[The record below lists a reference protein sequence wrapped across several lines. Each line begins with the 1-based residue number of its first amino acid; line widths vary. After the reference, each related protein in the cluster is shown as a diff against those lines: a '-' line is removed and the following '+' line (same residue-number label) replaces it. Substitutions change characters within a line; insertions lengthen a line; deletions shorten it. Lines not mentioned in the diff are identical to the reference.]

1 MDDDNTGRRIADFRR
16 SLLNYEEMAA
26 QNRTSENR
34 SSDPD
39 SGYRSSTPEPSAFIA
54 DPNSP
59 HLPHSPALH
68 PNITTRARN
77 RTHRRFSD
85 LFSLRGR
92 TPTFDERPKISR
104 PIVNQ
109 GDIDVPHNGP
119 YIYNHPSRP
128 RLDVEIPRSSFSDL
142 WGQRYG
148 PVGDD
153 GYNIDARPSPR
164 VTRSMDFDLL
174 VEPRET
180 QSAMARGSDNLALGR
195 IRDWYAAGMPDFV
208 APADADESPAD
219 SDVDNDE
226 HEDGVE
232 AEGEDE
238 MSYLMPLVSPSPE
251 SSASSTTTSASLPS
265 ISDLLARPRS
275 DFIRR
280 DQESRPFLRPSVL
293 VPEEEDFED
302 SAPLVSELS
311 ERWIRHPLR
320 QNPPNAPSPVPPV
333 PSAPPPSP
341 VTPSQPPTPVDT
353 WSHLHGFQPHCGVTI
368 TSVGD
373 DEGAVVENF
382 TLESYPADLRAGRAV
397 GVNAGVRD
405 RQPVSSVEAVDAEDL
420 IVTSPS
426 ARARSRA
433 QSTPPARPQSTTP
446 SRQRRQS
453 GAAGIT
459 PVAGPA
465 LPARRPVPTAPIT
478 APTSTIKSFCC
489 GLFGNNKK
497 KQMPSRP
504 NISTPTPIIP
514 PPLVTPI
521 PAAHTTIFEE
531 DEDQDDLE
539 IEPATQYPPRIVV
552 EQEQEVEDN
561 HVGSGIIDEGVRR
574 RQSVRHSWVTVSR
587 WLE

>member
-1 MDDDNTGRRIADFRR
+1 MDDENTGRRIAEFRR

-164 VTRSMDFDLL
+164 ITRSMDFDLL
-174 VEPRET
+174 VEHRET
-180 QSAMARGSDNLALGR
+180 QSAMARGPDDLALGR

-208 APADADESPAD
+208 APVDADESPAG

-226 HEDGVE
+226 HLGGVE

-238 MSYLMPLVSPSPE
+238 MSYPVPLVSPSPE

-405 RQPVSSVEAVDAEDL
+405 RQPVSSVQAVEAEDL

-465 LPARRPVPTAPIT
+465 FPARRPVPTTPIT

-504 NISTPTPIIP
+504 NISTPTPIIL

-561 HVGSGIIDEGVRR
+561 HVGSGIMDEGVRR

-587 WLE
+587 WLD